1 VNVGPLLF
9 LAALVAVLWF
19 VLIRPQR
26 ARQAAHRNLVSQ
38 LSPGDDVVTAGGI
51 LGKVSSIADD
61 HVKLEVAPGLE
72 IRLAKEAVTGVVPK
86 DAEPAAEVVP
96 EDQESAAER
105 ENHG

>member
-9 LAALVAVLWF
+9 LAALIAVLWF

-26 ARQAAHRNLVSQ
+26 ARQAAHRNLIAQ
-38 LSPGDDVVTAGGI
+38 LAPGDDVVTAGGV

-61 HVKLEVAPGLE
+61 HVKLEVAPSLE
-72 IRLAKEAVTGVVPK
+72 IRVAKEAVTGVLPK
-86 DAEPAAEVVP
+86 VQEPAAEP
-96 EDQESAAER
+96 